1 MDRRKFLQGSGAT
14 FVSIAALQRQRLFG
28 KPDSV
33 EPKPSAASHFLKLH
47 LRQAGFPDQ
56 SFDRFGALS
65 QLASDVMADPGS
77 AAAFIRDPSGY
88 LAAAGFANVQVDH
101 ASREFRLVLALADPA
116 VRAAAVSRDPI
127 AFLNAIRLLGFDTG
141 DLQIL
146 SGQFRS
152 QGSTAVL
159 VVSVAVVAV
168 VVAIVAILVEV
179 TIEEEVQGEAASETA
194 QLAAAL
200 GGKPFAVDVVK
211 AVARNR
217 ADAVIRGI
225 ESGQIPLPPTVSKQE
240 VIKQIESALARHTP

>member
-1 MDRRKFLQGSGAT
+1 MNRRKFLQGSGAT

-28 KPDSV
+28 KPESV

-77 AAAFIRDPSGY
+77 AAAFIRDPSAY

-179 TIEEEVQGEAASETA
+179 TIEEEVQAASETA

-225 ESGQIPLPPTVSKQE
+225 ESGQIPLPPAVSKQE